1 MTFGTPDDPRT
12 FNCKVK
18 GCKWS
23 DYVVHKEWMFYGAGI
38 GNPEAMNP
46 MVCAQRCALDIN
58 CGAFEY
64 DTTKKGTNYCSW
76 WKVGVCDQ
84 KGQGNETFQTCAKVP
99 NGKILK
105 INCE

>member
-1 MTFGTPDDPRT
+1 MAFGTSDDPLT

-23 DYVVHKEWMFYGAGI
+23 DYVVHKDWMFYGAGM

-84 KGQGNETFQTCAKVP
+84 EGQGHETFQTCAKVP

-105 INCE
+105 IDC